1 MLTVIISFTMVES
14 SSKKGSIPESLLI
27 MIVLGRIVI
36 KELDPTWTQN
46 ANVVDK
52 HTNLYKFTY
61 D

>member
-1 MLTVIISFTMVES
+1 MVES

-52 HTNLYKFTY
+52 HTNLYI
-61 D
+61 